1 MNPLISCGFYN
12 SLNCTLEGWV
22 PLAVVGGAFSSFFPI
37 LLSILHII
45 NINISTRAQTPA
57 GGKGDG
63 LIKNYPNLYST
74 QMNIDRNRD
83 SKKPGYIYLSTVS
96 RLDPSPPGWLHD
108 LLLVC
113 RDSAKLLLR
122 VNISCCC
129 AAVMENIV
137 NTQSPVDSHMTN
149 SENF

>member
-1 MNPLISCGFYN
+1 MNPLISYKLYN

-45 NINISTRAQTPA
+45 NINIYQSPDP
-57 GGKGDG
+57 GWGKGGG

-74 QMNIDRNRD
+74 QINIDRNPD
-83 SKKPGYIYLSTVS
+83 SKKPGYISIYLLT
-96 RLDPSPPGWLHD
+96 P
-108 LLLVC
+108 LLLGGCMTSLLVS
-113 RDSAKLLLR
+113 RDSAKLILR

-129 AAVMENIV
+129 AAVMENIA
-137 NTQSPVDSHMTN
+137 NTQSSVDSHMTN
-149 SENF
+149 

>member
-57 GGKGDG
+57 GGKGG
-63 LIKNYPNLYST
+63 WPHQELP
-74 QMNIDRNRD
+74 
-83 SKKPGYIYLSTVS
+83 KPVFNTNEYRQKS
-96 RLDPSPPGWLHD
+96 R
-108 LLLVC
+108 
-113 RDSAKLLLR
+113 
-122 VNISCCC
+122 
-129 AAVMENIV
+129 
-137 NTQSPVDSHMTN
+137 
-149 SENF
+149 